1 MPEPF
6 ILLINPWI
14 YDFAAYDLWIKPLG
28 LLYIAAVLKK
38 NGLGVHLI
46 DCLDPYNLKM
56 EEIYGAGKISR
67 EETGRG
73 HFYQERVVKPERL
86 KRIIKRQFKRYGI
99 TPALFEH
106 ELSLIPKPDAILV
119 TSMMTYW
126 YPGVFEVI
134 RLAKARYP
142 EVTVILGGV
151 YATICNDHARNF
163 SKADIVISGPGEC
176 EALRIIQQI
185 TCKDIQF
192 IPDLTDLDN
201 LPYPSHE
208 LLSSRTSLPIITARG
223 CPLKCT
229 YCASSQL
236 ALQFIKR
243 KPARIAEE
251 IEYFVIKEGTTDF
264 AFYDDAFL
272 YKPEEHAMPILNEI
286 MKRKLNVRL
295 HFPNGLHIR
304 YINS

>member
-1 MPEPF
+1 M
-6 ILLINPWI
+6 
-14 YDFAAYDLWIKPLG
+14 
-28 LLYIAAVLKK
+28 
-38 NGLGVHLI
+38 
-46 DCLDPYNLKM
+46 
-56 EEIYGAGKISR
+56 
-67 EETGRG
+67 
-73 HFYQERVVKPERL
+73 
-86 KRIIKRQFKRYGI
+86 
-99 TPALFEH
+99 
-106 ELSLIPKPDAILV
+106 
-119 TSMMTYW
+119 
-126 YPGVFEVI
+126 
-134 RLAKARYP
+134 
-142 EVTVILGGV
+142 
-151 YATICNDHARNF
+151 
-163 SKADIVISGPGEC
+163 VISGPGEC

-304 YINS
+304 YINHEVAELMMEAGLKTVRLGLETAEPAQQLSTGGKVSSEEFIKAANALKKAGFTDREVGVYILAGLPGQEVNEVYKTIQLVKEQGLKPLIAEYSPIPGTALWEKAVALSPFPITEEPLFHNNTLLPCQGDKFTLNDLELLKQTARS